1 MHVLWNFKNN
11 NRKLHL
17 LFLQTFSVP
26 NAPTCFRLLKVETLD
41 TQYLLLNPFR
51 WPSRHVR
58 NYWPLDSERKE
69 WWLLLDKWPSRK
81 LLSFM
86 YSRSSDCDVI
96 ALLKATKYSKLLLV
110 ARARLETH
118 HVILFTYGTCGY
130 NARVRCGIN
139 SSFVIAKKRYKSYN
153 SHTCEDVRLVTG
165 SLLFNLIV
173 RLLTV
178 SG

>member
-1 MHVLWNFKNN
+1 MLQAQYSHNRLPDVREPIFYGLPRMAFIRILQHFYKNVRGEGGGVSHTLSSCISKWNFLGRIKNAMHVLWNFKNN

-26 NAPTCFRLLKVETLD
+26 NAPTCSRLLKVETLD

-81 LLSFM
+81 ILSFM
-86 YSRSSDCDVI
+86 YSKIKWLWCRFVT
-96 ALLKATKYSKLLLV
+96 ALLKA
-110 ARARLETH
+110 A
-118 HVILFTYGTCGY
+118 
-130 NARVRCGIN
+130 
-139 SSFVIAKKRYKSYN
+139 
-153 SHTCEDVRLVTG
+153 
-165 SLLFNLIV
+165 
-173 RLLTV
+173 
-178 SG
+178 